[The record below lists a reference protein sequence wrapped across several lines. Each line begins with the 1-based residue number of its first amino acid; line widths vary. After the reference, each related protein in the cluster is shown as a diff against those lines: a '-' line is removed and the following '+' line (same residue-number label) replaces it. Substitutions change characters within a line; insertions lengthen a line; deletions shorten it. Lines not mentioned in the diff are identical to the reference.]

1 MANQFG
7 NAPEAKPGDDKAFP
21 RAAFIKDLNDLTR
34 DTSTPMVFALHGP
47 WGTGKTHLLKT
58 WCKEL
63 DATGRPYVYYN
74 AWEHDHGD
82 DPFVSFVGEIHEAAI
97 HKVDDNLVSTLVEK
111 AVKAAPGLIKVATRV
126 ALGLGCR
133 VVGVDKDIL
142 SSADLYSAM
151 EDQIKTHAER
161 RASIETF
168 KGELS
173 NLAQALG
180 EKFKAEQSVPQA
192 PPLLILVDELDRCRP
207 DFAIALLERVK
218 HVLSVR
224 GVVFLFAVDMDQ
236 LSHTAKCLYGQG
248 MDTEGYFRRFFDVV
262 LCLPYPDMAG
272 WLKYVQNNAESAVQ
286 ATPSLRFDAPLFA
299 ALCKLLGISLRES
312 AQLLTSMRLFMLTT
326 PGIPFPDIVLFLL
339 ALRAKHPEFYRATTN
354 SEANAKMARTI
365 FNVSDKAK
373 ELSVYHD
380 QMSYIG
386 LDFISLL
393 FARGAGEGNVLA
405 FIDVGVQFELGK
417 VALEYH
423 RQTEKMKE
431 YQQDAK
437 IWKLAIARIDLLFPT
452 LNGSGE

>member
-1 MANQFG
+1 MANRFG

-21 RAAFIKDLNDLTR
+21 RAAFIKDLNELTR

-63 DATGRPYVYYN
+63 DGTKRPYVYYN

-82 DPFVSFVGEIHEAAI
+82 DPFVSFVGEIHQAALT
-97 HKVDDNLVSTLVEK
+97 KVDDNLLATLVEK
-111 AVKAAPGLIKVATRV
+111 AVKAAPGLLKVATRV

-133 VVGVDKDIL
+133 IAGVDKDIL
-142 SSADLYSAM
+142 SGADLYSAM
-151 EDQIKTHAER
+151 EEQIKTHAER

-173 NLAQALG
+173 NLAVALG
-180 EKFKAEQSVPQA
+180 EQYKAEQSVPQA

-272 WLKYVQNNAESAVQ
+272 WLKYVQNSAEDAVQ
-286 ATPSLRFDAPLFA
+286 ATPSLRFDGPLFA
-299 ALCKLLGISLRES
+299 ALCKMLGISLRES

-326 PGIPFPDIVLFLL
+326 PNLQYPDIILFLL
-339 ALRAKHPEFYRATTN
+339 ALRAKHPEFYRFTPGA
-354 SEANAKMARTI
+354 EAKMARTL
-365 FNVSDKAK
+365 FNVGDKAK
-373 ELSVYHD
+373 ELISYHD
-380 QMSYIG
+380 QMTYIG
-386 LDFISLL
+386 LDFVCLML
-393 FARGAGEGNVLA
+393 ARGVGDGNVMA
-405 FIDVGVQFELGK
+405 FIEAACEFDLGK
-417 VALEYH
+417 ATLEYH
-423 RQTEKMKE
+423 KSTDKIRAF
-431 YQQDAK
+431 QQDAK
-437 IWKLAIARIDLLFPT
+437 IWKLFIARIDLLFPT
-452 LNGSGE
+452 LSGSGG